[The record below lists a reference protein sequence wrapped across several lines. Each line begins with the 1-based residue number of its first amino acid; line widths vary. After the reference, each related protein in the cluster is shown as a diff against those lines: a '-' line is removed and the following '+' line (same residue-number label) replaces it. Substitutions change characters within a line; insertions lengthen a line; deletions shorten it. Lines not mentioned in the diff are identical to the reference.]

1 MKMLNKY
8 VLALGLALSVWV
20 NKAGQAQDKGEPVL
34 VEANATSAQQ
44 IEMADRL
51 RQDGKI
57 YVADSESYDFHNP
70 GWRKGIR
77 IGSARDGTVE
87 YFIEDIEPTTIDALV
102 INGGTAWSQ
111 PDAPDISAVLRDTRA
126 AGKTVAGIC
135 DGTLALARAG
145 LLDRVAH
152 TSNSRE
158 NLTPTGY
165 KGAQFYRDQPAAV
178 LDGRIVTAPG
188 TAPVTFMGAVLE
200 TLGLRNDELD
210 YYLGLY
216 AAEHRA

>member
-1 MKMLNKY
+1 MTTIVTILTHGFSDWEAAMLNAGARQYFGLTTLFATPDGRPVVSAAGMK
-8 VLALGLALSVWV
+8 VTPDLAV
-20 NKAGQAQDKGEPVL
+20 
-34 VEANATSAQQ
+34 T
-44 IEMADRL
+44 
-51 RQDGKI
+51 
-57 YVADSESYDFHNP
+57 
-70 GWRKGIR
+70 
-77 IGSARDGTVE
+77 
-87 YFIEDIEPTTIDALV
+87 DIEPTTIDALV

-165 KGAQFYRDQPAAV
+165 MGAQLYRDQPAAV